1 MSSKVERLGE
11 RVDALDGE
19 HGPLPGWMRGMEC
32 LFGKA
37 VVYHLLRMAW
47 LELKMQG
54 EGATPEMINRLETEE
69 HGAHPSMA
77 KDPASYPV
85 REAVMVR
92 EWFMQHGKVED
103 ALRRLCG
110 LEGEITVESLECRMH
125 EVNDAI
131 DKQNAELEARI
142 AARTSGP
149 LESQLAKTS
158 GTSGGERLDF
168 ARL

>member
-1 MSSKVERLGE
+1 LSSKVEKLSE

-19 HGPLPGWMRGMEC
+19 RGPLPGWMRGMSC

-47 LELKMQG
+47 LEVSMREK
-54 EGATPEMINRLETEE
+54 GATPEIINRLETEE
-69 HGAHPSMA
+69 HGAHPTTP
-77 KDPASYPV
+77 KDPESYPV

-92 EWFMQHGKVED
+92 QWFMEHGKVED

-110 LEGEITVESLECRMH
+110 LEGEITIESLERRIH
-125 EVNDAI
+125 EVNEAI

-149 LESQLAKTS
+149 PESHLAKTNAGS
-158 GTSGGERLDF
+158 ES
-168 ARL
+168 